1 MNLKVK
7 GDVIM
12 AITASLV
19 KELRERTGAGMME
32 CKKALEETNGDIE
45 VAIENMRK
53 SGQAK
58 AAKKA
63 GRIAADGVIKV
74 AISADGKSAAM
85 VEVNCETDFVA
96 KDENFQSF
104 ADAIANRALNSDVAD
119 VEALVALP
127 LHEGEATTIEEAR
140 QALISKI
147 GENMTVRRM
156 MRFST
161 AGVLS
166 SYLHGNR
173 IGVVVDTDQN
183 ADLGRDVAMHVAAVN
198 PVCIDES
205 GVPAELLE
213 KERDIVVTQAQESG
227 KPADI
232 IEKMVEGRMRKY
244 LAEITLVG
252 QAFVKDPDT
261 TVGKLLSSSGVTLN
275 SFNRF
280 EVGEGIEKK
289 TENFRDEVMA
299 QAAAARGE

>member
-1 MNLKVK
+1 
-7 GDVIM
+7 M

-104 ADAIANRALNSDVAD
+104 ADAIANRALNSGVAD

-127 LHEGEATTIEEAR
+127 LHEGEVTTIEEAR

-161 AGVLS
+161 SGVLS

-252 QAFVKDPDT
+252 QTFVKDPDT

-289 TENFRDEVMA
+289 SENFRDEVMA

>member
-1 MNLKVK
+1 
-7 GDVIM
+7 M

-156 MRFST
+156 VRFST

-289 TENFRDEVMA
+289 SENFRDEVMA